1 MFGVSYIDI
10 FMTASLI

>member
-10 FMTASLI
+10 FMTTSLI